1 MKSHPFQEPNRSQTK
16 LPFAAAGFSS
26 DQTGID
32 SLTAPPTATHSHLDE
47 ADNDS
52 TLIALGSQFE
62 QITAQLDSLPTDA
75 SEDPQQIEVLL
86 ARLDPIERAIM
97 ATPART
103 IDGLGVKARHLAY
116 TVSEHWGAPI
126 DQISWDAR
134 AVRLFVEAVWD
145 LVRTCKQC
153 ETK

>member
-1 MKSHPFQEPNRSQTK
+1 M
-16 LPFAAAGFSS
+16 
-26 DQTGID
+26 D
-32 SLTAPPTATHSHLDE
+32 SLTAAPIAAHSHLDE

-52 TLIALGSQFE
+52 TLIALGTQFE
-62 QITAQLDSLPTDA
+62 MIATQLDSLPTAA
-75 SEDPQQIEVLL
+75 SEDPQQIEELL

-103 IDGLGVKARHLAY
+103 IEGLGAKARHVAY

-126 DQISWDAR
+126 DQISRDAR

-145 LVRTCKQC
+145 LVRMCKQ
-153 ETK
+153 